1 MRSSHRRLACSFLLL
16 ASAAIAIQAQQQQHR
31 APNSGLHNPL
41 HRFNVASARWHDG
54 PPKAPSATT
63 AFSTASS
70 VLRLDVQ
77 PRTLE
82 GAGGQWF
89 TVTWSGVQG
98 PAEGD
103 LLALYVPA
111 DADITQA
118 APVKV
123 GRPGC
128 SCKQC
133 WQADALQA
141 GERGRNPT
149 SRCIWVT
156 TCCSHS
162 MMCSA
167 RSAQEGVWELW
178 DAAAESSTACSQHGV
193 PLLLSRVLAVCGSAV
208 QVLCARDP
216 RAPHNRQRQRQVR
229 GSERVRCV
237 AAEPTFSWLLGVD
250 KQACPVYI
258 W

>member
-1 MRSSHRRLACSFLLL
+1 MRSSHRLLAYSLLLL
-16 ASAAIAIQAQQQQHR
+16 AWAAIATARAGAQAQQQHR

-54 PPKAPSATT
+54 PPKAPSTTT

-70 VLRLDVQ
+70 ALRLDVQ

-89 TVTWSGVQG
+89 TVTWSGVQD
-98 PAEGD
+98 PAEDD

-128 SCKQC
+128 SGKQC
-133 WQADALQA
+133 WKANTLQ
-141 GERGRNPT
+141 GRERGRSPT
-149 SRCIWVT
+149 SRCNWVT

-162 MMCSA
+162 VMCSA
-167 RSAQEGVWELW
+167 RSAQEVVWKLW
-178 DAAAESSTACSQHGV
+178 DAAAESSTACSQHGA
-193 PLLLSRVLAVCGSAV
+193 PLLLFPLWPCMVPQFKFCAQESPEHLTTGSGSA
-208 QVLCARDP
+208 R
-216 RAPHNRQRQRQVR
+216 
-229 GSERVRCV
+229 
-237 AAEPTFSWLLGVD
+237 
-250 KQACPVYI
+250 
-258 W
+258 